1 MEKVK
6 IEIHFDHRNVQDSKA
21 LVAYAHPKL
30 EHACEH
36 GRALKVSLVCRV
48 QNSGNSHQIDG
59 VVHMPKRHVVGVR
72 ASSRDM
78 YKTVDLIVPKI
89 EKVIR
94 KHTEHLHDFSHESPC
109 RAKTYF
115 VDEKDRKTG

>member
-21 LVAYAHPKL
+21 LIAYAYPKL
-30 EHACEH
+30 EHACAH

-48 QNSGNSHQIDG
+48 QDAGNAHQIDA
-59 VVHMPKRHVVGVR
+59 VVHMPKRYVVGVR

-78 YKTVDLIVPKI
+78 YQTVDLIVPKI

-94 KHTEHLHDFSHESPC
+94 KHTDLLHDFSHESPC
-109 RAKTYF
+109 RSRTVF
-115 VDEKDRKTG
+115 GSDDERKAG